1 MKRFNSILIANRG
14 EIACRVIRTAKELG
28 YRTIAVYSD
37 ADAGAPHVQ
46 LADEAVRIGAGP
58 VGESYL
64 LAERILEAA
73 VTSGA
78 EAIHPGYGF
87 LSENAAFAQAVEAAG
102 LVFIGPSAEA
112 IEVMGNKAE
121 SKRRMIAAGVP
132 CVPGYE
138 GHDQSDECLLVEGA
152 KISLPLM
159 VKAAAGG
166 GGRGMRLVHDQADLA
181 NAIKLARA
189 EAESAFGSG
198 ELILEKAIIKPRH
211 VEIQVFADTFGNTV
225 HLGERDCSVQR
236 RHQKVIEEAPCP
248 IMTPELR
255 EQMGQSAIEAA
266 KSVNYRG
273 AGTVEFLLDSGKNAA
288 FYFLEMN
295 TRLQVEHPV
304 TELITG
310 LDLVALQIA
319 VAQGEQLG
327 FEQADIQLEG
337 HAIEVR
343 LYTED
348 PSQDFLPASGPVEL
362 WQPASAVGL
371 RIDSGICSGQGI
383 SPFYDP
389 MVAKVIGYG
398 PNREVA
404 RQRLIAGLK
413 ETVLFGTPNNARFLI
428 QCLEKQQFIDG
439 LATTDFIAEEF
450 SEADLANPLPEFA
463 DAAVAAVLELRLE
476 HNQLFQRAL
485 GVSHNLRDWTSASC
499 LVSRKQYQFDELIYD
514 LAISPEGK
522 DSYRITGMVAAMDTG
537 ESPSVVVTL
546 SQLQDT
552 SAQLLVDGKAITA
565 IYMSPKKGQL
575 YCSIQGRSAFFKDL
589 IILDGLAD
597 EAVGGGRVISPMHGL
612 LLDVLVAPGDLVVK
626 GQVLAVLE
634 AMKMHYEITAEID
647 GTVIE
652 VSAVTGNQ
660 VATDDL
666 LIEISEPEELGD
678 DTGTTNSTINK
689 NKDEAA

>member
-1 MKRFNSILIANRG
+1 MNRFNSILIANRG

-46 LADEAVRIGAGP
+46 MADQAVRIGPGP

-64 LAERILEAA
+64 VPERILEAA
-73 VTSGA
+73 AASGA

-87 LSENAAFAQAVEAAG
+87 LSENAAFAEAVEAEG

-138 GHDQSDECLLVEGA
+138 GRDQSDQTLLAEGA
-152 KISLPLM
+152 KIGLPLM

-166 GGRGMRLVHDQADLA
+166 GGRGMRLVHDQSALA

-189 EAESAFGSG
+189 EAESVFGSG
-198 ELILEKAIIKPRH
+198 ELILEKAIIEPRH
-211 VEIQVFADTFGNTV
+211 VEIQVFADSQGNTI

-248 IMTPELR
+248 VMTAELR
-255 EQMGQSAIEAA
+255 DAMGQSAIAA
-266 KSVNYRG
+266 ARSVHYRG
-273 AGTVEFLLDSGKNAA
+273 AGTVEFLLDSSGE

-310 LDLVALQIA
+310 LDLVALQIS
-319 VAQGEQLG
+319 VAQGEILG
-327 FEQADIQLEG
+327 LEQQDITFQG

-348 PSQDFLPASGPVEL
+348 PSQDFLPAAGPVDL
-362 WQPASAVGL
+362 WREASGVGV
-371 RIDSGICSGQGI
+371 RIDSGICSGQAI

-389 MVAKVIGYG
+389 MVAKLIGYG
-398 PNREVA
+398 PTREVA
-404 RQRLIAGLK
+404 RRRLIAALQ
-413 ETVLFGTPNNARFLI
+413 ESALFGTPNNMSFLI

-439 LATTDFIAEEF
+439 NATTAFIGQA
-450 SEADLANPLPEFA
+450 FA
-463 DAAVAAVLELRLE
+463 DGDICESIPDFADSAVAAVIELALE
-476 HNQLFQRAL
+476 HRHLAGRSLQ
-485 GVSHNLRDWTSASC
+485 VSERLRDWTIASP
-499 LVSRKQYQFDELIYD
+499 LVSRKQYQLGEVLHD
-514 LAISPEGK
+514 LWVSPVKGANQHYLVANSSTALSGSDADAAEVVDNIECLTIAISLDLLEEN
-522 DSYRITGMVAAMDTG
+522 R
-537 ESPSVVVTL
+537 
-546 SQLQDT
+546 
-552 SAQLLVDGKAITA
+552 AQLSVDGKTVTA
-565 IYMSPKKGQL
+565 TWMQPKKGRL
-575 YCSIQGRSAFFKDL
+575 HCSVAGRSAFYKDL
-589 IILDGLAD
+589 IILDGVAD
-597 EAVGGGRVISPMHGL
+597 DSVGGGRVTAPMHGL
-612 LLDVLVAPGDLVVK
+612 LLDVLVAPGDSVSK

-634 AMKMHYEITAEID
+634 AMKMHYEIVAEID
-647 GTVIE
+647 GTVTE
-652 VSAVTGNQ
+652 VSAVTGSQ
-660 VATDDL
+660 VAADDL
-666 LIEISEPEELGD
+666 LIEINQLE
-678 DTGTTNSTINK
+678 
-689 NKDEAA
+689 EAA